1 MARNVYFSEGTRSEQ
16 LLYEDIVIESLKIYG
31 QDLYY
36 LPRETILKDDIL
48 NEDPSSRFSRAY
60 MIEMYIDNVEG
71 FDGGGDLFTKFGV
84 EIRDQVTLTMA
95 RRRWAQAVQNYA
107 NDLKGERPL
116 EGDLIYLPMA
126 RKLFQIMRVE
136 HEDPFYQLNN
146 LATYKLICELYEF
159 NEDDFDTGVATID
172 AIEEQYAQRYI
183 IEFTPSNR
191 AAARAETDSAGRVS
205 NIIVTNAGLNYTQI
219 PTVTVGKPTLDRVT
233 ATGTAQG
240 TAAGTG
246 NKTGTITSL
255 TVTNPGKFYNAP
267 PTVSIDAP
275 SNHFAKFGTASLH
288 HDSVGESTLAL
299 ITTVASSTIGNRRTF
314 SWWYWCDSSTTDNVL
329 FSTPKTMIYHRSAD
343 NKIVLLGDSAGGN
356 TAVSTG
362 TIDKY
367 NSGTD
372 SGKWNYI
379 ELHLLDNSARIFV
392 NGVNSPNQ
400 SFIGTAL
407 NLNVGERTI
416 LGKPEIAI
424 DSSKTDGFIGY
435 IDNIVLNKTT
445 DTEFR
450 DANPIPVTTI
460 QQEQDADTLAQ
471 AEQFDILRFDNIIAT
486 ASATIETD
494 SEGENLGT
502 IKSLNIIDGG
512 RGYGDSAFTLTISA
526 PTGTVEDFT
535 ATATVENINADTS
548 INNIVVNRKGNYY
561 TSVPAVSITA
571 QLNNISFEKG
581 DTAVQT
587 LSDGTVIS
595 GEVVKY
601 SDSDNKLHLI
611 NIKTSDGKFHA
622 PVQGIDVYKDSANSP
637 FFATALSVTLQSE
650 GIDKTKDI
658 EQNAQFDSAETK
670 FLDFSESN
678 PFGDPR

>member
-107 NDLKGERPL
+107 NDLKGDRPL

-183 IEFTPSNR
+183 IEFTTSNP
-191 AAARAETDSAGRVS
+191 AEARAETDSAGRVS
-205 NIIVTNAGLNYTQI
+205 NVIVTNVGLNYTSL
-219 PTVTVGKPTLDRVT
+219 PTVTIGKPTLNRVT

-240 TAAGTG
+240 TKGGPG
-246 NKTGTITSL
+246 NKQGSITSL
-255 TVTNPGKFYNAP
+255 SLTDPGKFYLTA
-267 PTVSIDAP
+267 PTVTVAPP
-275 SNHFAKFGTASLH
+275 SNHFAKFGSASLH
-288 HDSVGESTLAL
+288 HDSIGESTLGL
-299 ITTVASSTIGNRRTF
+299 VTTIASSTIGNRRTF
-314 SWWYWCDSSTTDNVL
+314 SFWYWCDSSTTDNVL
-329 FSTPKTMIYHRSAD
+329 ISTPSTCVFHRSTD
-343 NKIVLLGDSAGGN
+343 NKIVLVGDSNGGP
-356 TAVSTG
+356 TAVSEG

-367 NSGTD
+367 NASSD
-372 SGKWNYI
+372 SGKWNFI
-379 ELHLLDNSARIFV
+379 ELHLLDNSAKVFV
-392 NGVNSPNQ
+392 NGTNTPTASL
-400 SFIGTAL
+400 IGTAL
-407 NLNVGERTI
+407 NANVGDRTVF
-416 LGKPEIAI
+416 GKPE
-424 DSSKTDGFIGY
+424 DSSWSSRDGFIGF
-435 IDNIVLNKTT
+435 IDHLVLNKTT
-445 DTEFR
+445 DAEFR
-450 DANPIPVTTI
+450 DANPIPLTTG
-460 QQEQDADTLAQ
+460 QQEQDGDTLSI
-471 AEQFDILRFDNIIAT
+471 AESFDILNFNNVSAT
-486 ASATIETD
+486 ASATVAVD
-494 SEGENLGT
+494 SNGENLGT
-502 IKSLNIIDGG
+502 ITGLNIISGG
-512 RGYGDSAFTLTISA
+512 RGYGDSAFGVTISA
-526 PTGTVEDFT
+526 PTGTDSDFR
-535 ATATVENINADTS
+535 ARAEVDQLNGTS
-548 INNIVVNRKGNYY
+548 INQIVVTNKGNYY
-561 TSVPAVSITA
+561 TSIPSVNISS
-571 QLNNISFEKG
+571 QLNNVTFEKG
-581 DTAVQT
+581 DLAVQT
-587 LSDGTVIS
+587 LSDGTVLT
-595 GEVVKY
+595 GEVVQY
-601 SDSDNKLHLI
+601 SDSDNLLHLI
-611 NIKTSDGKFHA
+611 NVTSSDGKYHA
-622 PVQGIDVYKDSANSP
+622 PVVGLDVFKDSANSP
-637 FFATALSVTLQSE
+637 FFAKALGVTHQTQ

-678 PFGDPR
+678 PFGDPS